1 MKRKL
6 KYNTPIRIICAIL
19 FAIFSF
25 LYIYVFQGELLALLQ
40 DNLSGGRTKSNALV
54 AALIITL
61 LLLLLQWGVNR
72 LSKLH
77 GRWEAVSYLPSCAL
91 LALLTDVNDGTIL
104 YTLAHWVWGIPLCVV
119 LYTALVWL
127 NRMTGGV
134 RKWGFLRAL
143 WPNLTVLSL
152 LFVLT
157 GQIGNNTT
165 VTHMELAA
173 WGYVHDGEYEKAL
186 KVGARSDDSNAE
198 LTALRILAMAKT
210 GELGNRLFHYPQR
223 YGADALIYNRYS
235 KQTVAYGAGEY
246 YRNLGEEPYGGESGR
261 AFAERMYVKS
271 GSAMWRE
278 VYLAAL
284 LLDKDLDAFAK
295 VWRTLPQDGGALPVH
310 YQEALLLYNAQHP
323 DAPIAFEPDEA
334 VATRF
339 ADYRA
344 LQKEYAG
351 DGILAMN
358 MSKRKFGNTYWCY
371 YDY

>member
-6 KYNTPIRIICAIL
+6 LFDTPIRIVCASL
-19 FAIFSF
+19 FVVFSF

-61 LLLLLQWGVNR
+61 LLQLLQWGVNR

-77 GRWEAVSYLPSCAL
+77 GRWEAVSYLPSCVL

-104 YTLAHWVWGIPLCVV
+104 YTLARWAWGVPLCIA

-127 NRMTGGV
+127 NRTTSGG
-134 RKWGFLRAL
+134 RKWGFFRVL
-143 WPNLTVLSL
+143 WPNLAVLSL

-157 GQIGNNTT
+157 GQVGNNAT
-165 VTHMELAA
+165 VAHMELAA
-173 WGYVHDGEYEKAL
+173 WGYVHDGEYEKVL
-186 KVGARSDDSNAE
+186 KVGDRSDDTNAE
-198 LTALRILAMAKT
+198 LTALRFLAMAKT
-210 GELGNRLFHYPQR
+210 GELGNLLFCYPQP

-235 KQTVAYGAGEY
+235 KQTAAYGAGEY
-246 YRNLGEEPYGGESGR
+246 YRGWGEEPYGGESGR
-261 AFAERMYVKS
+261 AFAERMYRKCS
-271 GSAMWRE
+271 SAMWRE

-284 LLDKDLDAFAK
+284 LLDKDLDAFVQ
-295 VWRTLPQDGGALPVH
+295 VWRAVPQTGALPVY
-310 YQEALLLYNAQHP
+310 YQEALLLYNALHP
-323 DAPIAFEPDEA
+323 DAPVSFKADEA

-339 ADYRA
+339 ADYRD

-351 DGILAMN
+351 DDVVAMN
-358 MSKRKFGNTYWCY
+358 MSKRKFGNSYWCY